1 MPEGGGGTKSGFV
14 AVLGRPS
21 AGKSTLVNTFCGGKV
36 SIVSP
41 IPQTTRNRIRGI
53 VTRGSGQLVFL
64 DTPGYHLS
72 ERRMN
77 RKMQSVALET
87 LEEADLVLYVVDST
101 RKPGEEEG
109 AIAARIAASGIRT
122 FVALNKID
130 CTRKDTPL
138 PELRELILR
147 TLPSAALLEVSALTG
162 AGTEEL
168 LAALFAAAPVGEP
181 FYDADYYTDQSP
193 EFRVA
198 EIVREKAIAATAQ
211 EIPHCLYVEIAD
223 LEMRSEPWE
232 HLWARVFLVVER
244 ESQKGILVG
253 RGGTRVKAIR
263 VAAEQ
268 ECSQI
273 FPYPVRL
280 DVRVKARPKWRTDE
294 SLLRRLVT

>member
-1 MPEGGGGTKSGFV
+1 MPEGGGEAKSGFV

-21 AGKSTLVNTFCGGKV
+21 AGKSTLVNSLCGAKV

-41 IPQTTRNRIRGI
+41 FPQTTRNRIRGI
-53 VTRGSGQLVFL
+53 VTREAGQLVFL

-72 ERRMN
+72 ERRIN
-77 RKMQSVALET
+77 RKMQLVALET

-101 RKPGEEEG
+101 RAPGEEEA
-109 AIAARIAASGIRT
+109 AIAERIAASGIRT
-122 FVALNKID
+122 FVALNKSD
-130 CTRKDTPL
+130 LKRSD
-138 PELRELILR
+138 
-147 TLPSAALLEVSALTG
+147 PSAAEARQLVLRSLEAPAIYEVSALTG

-168 LAALFAAAPVGEP
+168 LAALFAAAPAGEP
-181 FYDADYYTDQSP
+181 FYDADYYTDQPP
-193 EFRVA
+193 EFRIA
-198 EIVREKAIAATAQ
+198 EIIREKAIAATSQ

-253 RGGTRVKAIR
+253 KGGSRIKGIR
-263 VAAEQ
+263 VAAEE
-268 ECSQI
+268 ECSRI

-280 DVRVKARPKWRTDE
+280 DIRVKARPKWRTDDE
-294 SLLRRLVT
+294 LLGKLVT